1 MIVLAVAIHFLQSKA
16 ARSLSLAQVFRMTEM
31 EAETAFRKIRWQDTQ
46 GEPVCPHCGGLDAYS
61 ARRPSGLLRFR
72 CKQCGKDFTIT
83 SGTLFAAHKA
93 PIRAYL
99 AAIAVFMNEV
109 KGKNALALSRDL
121 GMSHKACWVL
131 LHKVREAMAEE
142 FRGRTVGGE
151 GKTAE
156 TDGAY
161 FGGYVRPANFREH
174 RRDRRLAANQ
184 SGKRQSV
191 VIVRERNGN
200 SLPAVFK
207 SESAALAWIKSKINR
222 GTLVN
227 ADEAAGWDALATKY
241 EMRRINHQE
250 AYSDGEA
257 CTNWA
262 ESYFSRLRRGEMG
275 HFHHVSGPY
284 LLRYAQESAW
294 REDARRVDNGA
305 QVRRVTELALKRG
318 PSVDFSGYYQR
329 HQKEAPQAA

>member
-1 MIVLAVAIHFLQSKA
+1 VKKTHFLQTKA
-16 ARSLSLAQVFRMTEM
+16 ARTLSLAEVFRMSEG
-31 EAETAFRKIRWQDTQ
+31 EAETAFRKIRWQDTA

-72 CKQCGKDFTIT
+72 CKQCRKDFTIT
-83 SGTLFAAHKA
+83 SGTMFAAHKA

-142 FRGRTVGGE
+142 FKGRRVGGE
-151 GKTAE
+151 GKVAE
-156 TDGAY
+156 VDGAY
-161 FGGYVRPANFREH
+161 FGGYVRPANLAEKRV
-174 RRDRRLAANQ
+174 DRRKTANQ
-184 SGKRQSV
+184 SGKRKSV
-191 VIVRERNGN
+191 IIVRERNGN
-200 SLPAVFK
+200 SVPAVFA
-207 SESAALAWIKSKINR
+207 SEGAALAWIKSRIEA
-222 GTLVN
+222 GTVVN
-227 ADEAAGWDALATKY
+227 ADDAQGWNDLASKY
-241 EMRRINHQE
+241 EMKRINHQE
-250 AYSDGEA
+250 AYSLDGA
-257 CTNWA
+257 CTNQA
-262 ESYFSRLRRGEMG
+262 ESYFSRLRRAEMG
-275 HFHHVSGPY
+275 HHHHVAGPY

-305 QVRRVTELALKRG
+305 QVRRVTELALKSK

-329 HQKEAPQAA
+329 HFKAA

>member
-1 MIVLAVAIHFLQSKA
+1 MAIHFLQSKA
-16 ARSLSLAQVFRMTEM
+16 AKTLTLAFVFRMTEM
-31 EAETAFRKIRWQDTQ
+31 EAEMTFRKIRWTETE
-46 GEPVCPHCGGLDAYS
+46 GAPVCPFCGGLDAYS

-72 CKQCGKDFTIT
+72 CKACAKDFTIT

-93 PIRAYL
+93 PLRAYL

-142 FRGRTVGGE
+142 FRGRKIGGE
-151 GKTAE
+151 GKIAE

-161 FGGYVRPANFREH
+161 FGGYVRPANFKEN
-174 RRDRRLAANQ
+174 RRDRRLWQNQ
-184 SGKRQSV
+184 NGKRQSV
-191 VIVRERNGN
+191 VIVRERNGQ
-200 SLPAVFK
+200 SLPAVFR
-207 SESAALAWIKSKINR
+207 SENAALSWIKSKINR
-222 GTLVN
+222 GTVVN
-227 ADEAAGWDALATKY
+227 ADEASGWNDLASKY
-241 EMRRINHQE
+241 EMKRINHQE

-318 PSVDFSGYYQR
+318 PSIDFGGYYQR
-329 HQKEAPQAA
+329 HIKTA

>member
-1 MIVLAVAIHFLQSKA
+1 MAQHFLQSKA
-16 ARSLSLAQVFRMTEM
+16 ARTLSLAQVFRLSDL
-31 EAETAFRKIRWQDTQ
+31 EAEDKFRAIRWTETN
-46 GEPVCPHCGGLDAYS
+46 GEPVCPSCGSLDPYS

-72 CKQCGKDFTIT
+72 CKAKECRKDFTIT

-93 PIRAYL
+93 PLRAYL

-142 FRGRTVGGE
+142 FKGRKVGGA
-151 GKTAE
+151 GKVAE
-156 TDGAY
+156 VDGMYA
-161 FGGYVRPANFREH
+161 GGYVRPANFKEN
-174 RRDRRLAANQ
+174 RRDRRLWQNQ

-191 VIVRERNGN
+191 IIVRERNGN
-200 SLPAVFK
+200 SVPAVFK
-207 SESAALAWIKSKINR
+207 SESAAAAWIKSRINA
-222 GTLVN
+222 GTVVN
-227 ADEAAGWDALATKY
+227 ADEAAGWDALASKF
-241 EMRRINHQE
+241 EMKRINHKE

-257 CTNWA
+257 CTNQA
-262 ESYFSRLRRGEMG
+262 ESFFSRLRRGEMG

-284 LLRYAQESAW
+284 LLRYAQEASW

-305 QVRRVTELALKRG
+305 QVRRVAELALHRG
-318 PSVDFSGYYQR
+318 PSVDFAGYYQR
-329 HQKEAPQAA
+329 HIKAA

>member
-1 MIVLAVAIHFLQSKA
+1 M
-16 ARSLSLAQVFRMTEM
+16 
-31 EAETAFRKIRWQDTQ
+31 
-46 GEPVCPHCGGLDAYS
+46 PS

-93 PIRAYL
+93 PLRAYL

-131 LHKVREAMAEE
+131 LHKCREAMAEE
-142 FRGRTVGGE
+142 FKGRKIGGE
-151 GKTAE
+151 GKIAE

-161 FGGYVRPANFREH
+161 FGGYVRPANFKEN
-174 RRDRRLAANQ
+174 RRDRRLWKNQ

-191 VIVRERNGN
+191 IIVRERNGN
-200 SLPAVFK
+200 SLPAVFR
-207 SESAALAWIKSKINR
+207 SEGAALSWIKSRINP
-222 GTLVN
+222 GTVVN
-227 ADEAAGWDALATKY
+227 ADEASSWNDLASKY
-241 EMRRINHQE
+241 EMKRINHQE

-257 CTNWA
+257 CTNQA
-262 ESYFSRLRRGEMG
+262 ESYFSRLRRAEMG
-275 HFHHVSGPY
+275 HHHHVSGPY

-305 QVRRVTELALKRG
+305 HVRRVTELALKRG
-318 PSVDFSGYYQR
+318 PSIDFGGY
-329 HQKEAPQAA
+329 

>member
-1 MIVLAVAIHFLQSKA
+1 VAIHFLQSKA
-16 ARSLSLAQVFRMTEM
+16 ARTLSLAQVFRMTEG
-31 EAETAFRKIRWQDTQ
+31 EAETAFRGIRWHETE
-46 GEPVCPHCGGLDAYS
+46 GAPVCPSCGGLDAYN

-72 CKQCGKDFTIT
+72 CKACKKDFTIT

-93 PIRAYL
+93 SLRCYL

-121 GMSHKACWVL
+121 DMSHKACWVL

-142 FRGRTVGGE
+142 FKGRKLGGAD
-151 GKTAE
+151 KVAE

-161 FGGYVRPANFREH
+161 FGGYVRPANFKEH
-174 RRDRRLAANQ
+174 RRDRRKLANQ

-200 SLPAVFK
+200 SLPAVFA
-207 SESAALAWIKSKINR
+207 SEGAALGWIKSRIQP
-222 GTLVN
+222 GTIVN
-227 ADEAAGWDALATKY
+227 ADEAGGWNGLASKY

-284 LLRYAQESAW
+284 LLRYAQEASF
-294 REDARRVDNGA
+294 REDARRVDNGT

-318 PSVDFSGYYQR
+318 PSIDFAGYYQR
-329 HQKEAPQAA
+329 HIKAA

>member
-1 MIVLAVAIHFLQSKA
+1 
-16 ARSLSLAQVFRMTEM
+16 
-31 EAETAFRKIRWQDTQ
+31 
-46 GEPVCPHCGGLDAYS
+46 
-61 ARRPSGLLRFR
+61 
-72 CKQCGKDFTIT
+72 
-83 SGTLFAAHKA
+83 
-93 PIRAYL
+93 
-99 AAIAVFMNEV
+99 MNEV

-121 GMSHKACWVL
+121 DMSHKACWVL

-142 FRGRTVGGE
+142 FRGRKLGGA
-151 GKTAE
+151 GKIAE

-161 FGGYVRPANFREH
+161 FGGYVRPANFKEH
-174 RRDRRLAANQ
+174 RRDRRLLANQ

-200 SLPAVFK
+200 SLPAVFA
-207 SESAALAWIKSKINR
+207 SEGAALGWIKSRIQP

-227 ADEAAGWDALATKY
+227 ADEASGWNGLASKY
-241 EMRRINHQE
+241 EMRRINHAE
-250 AYSDGEA
+250 AYSDREA

-284 LLRYAQESAW
+284 LLRYAQEASF

-318 PSVDFSGYYQR
+318 PSIDFAGYYQR
-329 HQKEAPQAA
+329 HVKAG

>member
-1 MIVLAVAIHFLQSKA
+1 MAQHFLQSKA
-16 ARSLSLAQVFRMTEM
+16 ARSLCLAQVFRLTDL
-31 EAETAFRKIRWQDTQ
+31 EAETKFREIRWSETQ
-46 GEPVCPHCGGLDAYS
+46 GEAVCPACGSLDAYS

-72 CKQCGKDFTIT
+72 CKAKECRKDFTIT

-93 PIRAYL
+93 PLRAYL
-99 AAIAVFMNEV
+99 AAIAVFINEV

-142 FRGRTVGGE
+142 FKGRKVGGA
-151 GKTAE
+151 GKVAE

-161 FGGYVRPANFREH
+161 FGGYVRPANFKEN
-174 RRDRRLAANQ
+174 RRDRRLWINQ

-191 VIVRERNGN
+191 VIVRERNGE
-200 SLPAVFK
+200 SVPAVFK
-207 SESAALAWIKSKINR
+207 SEGAALAWIKSRIQP
-222 GTLVN
+222 GTIVN
-227 ADEAAGWDALATKY
+227 ADEAGGWDGLSSKL
-241 EMRRINHQE
+241 EMKRINHKE

-257 CTNWA
+257 CTNQA

-275 HFHHVSGPY
+275 HFHHVAGPY
-284 LLRYAQESAW
+284 LLRYAQEAAF
-294 REDARRVDNGA
+294 REDARRVDNGT
-305 QVRRVTELALKRG
+305 QVRKVTELALHRG

-329 HQKEAPQAA
+329 HIKAA

>member
-1 MIVLAVAIHFLQSKA
+1 
-16 ARSLSLAQVFRMTEM
+16 MTEG
-31 EAETAFRKIRWQDTQ
+31 EAETAFRKIRWQDTD
-46 GEPVCPHCGGLDAYS
+46 GAAMCPDCGGAEPYEY
-61 ARRPSGLLRFR
+61 RRPTGLLRFR
-72 CKQCGKDFTIT
+72 CKACGKNFSIT
-83 SGTLFAAHKA
+83 SGTLFASHKA
-93 PIRAYL
+93 PLRAYL

-142 FRGRTVGGE
+142 FRGRKIGGE
-151 GKTAE
+151 GKIAE

-161 FGGYVRPANFREH
+161 FGGYIRPANFKEN
-174 RRDRRLAANQ
+174 RRDRRLWQNQ
-184 SGKRQSV
+184 NGKRQSV
-191 VIVRERNGN
+191 VIVRERNGQ
-200 SLPAVFK
+200 SLPAVFR
-207 SESAALAWIKSKINR
+207 SENAALSWIKSKINR
-222 GTLVN
+222 GTVVN
-227 ADEAAGWDALATKY
+227 ADEASGWNDLASKY
-241 EMRRINHQE
+241 EMKRINHQE

-262 ESYFSRLRRGEMG
+262 EFYFSRLRRGEMG

-318 PSVDFSGYYQR
+318 PSVDFGGYYQR
-329 HQKEAPQAA
+329 HVVKASQTALRGG

>member
-1 MIVLAVAIHFLQSKA
+1 MAIHFLQSKA
-16 ARSLSLAQVFRMTEM
+16 ARSLSLAQVFRMTDG
-31 EAETAFRKIRWQDTQ
+31 EAETAFRNIRWHDTQ
-46 GEPVCPHCGGLDAYS
+46 GAPVCPSCGGLEAYS

-72 CKQCGKDFTIT
+72 CKACAKDFTIT

-93 PIRAYL
+93 PLRSYL

-121 GMSHKACWVL
+121 NMSHKACWVL

-142 FRGRTVGGE
+142 FKGRKVGGA
-151 GKTAE
+151 GKVAE
-156 TDGAY
+156 IDGAY
-161 FGGYVRPANFREH
+161 FGGYVKPANLAEH
-174 RRDRRLAANQ
+174 RRDRRKLANQ
-184 SGKRQSV
+184 TGKRQSV

-200 SLPAVFK
+200 SVPAVFR
-207 SESAALAWIKSKINR
+207 SEGAALKWIKSRIDL
-222 GTLVN
+222 GTVVN
-227 ADEAAGWDALATKY
+227 ADEASGWNGLQTKY
-241 EMRRINHQE
+241 EMKRINHQE
-250 AYSDGEA
+250 AYSHDGA
-257 CTNWA
+257 CTNMA
-262 ESYFSRLRRGEMG
+262 ESFFSRLRRGEMG

-284 LLRYAQESAW
+284 LLRYAQEASW

-329 HQKEAPQAA
+329 HVTRA

>member
-1 MIVLAVAIHFLQSKA
+1 MAIHFLQSKA
-16 ARSLSLAQVFRMTEM
+16 ARSLSLAQVFRMTEG
-31 EAETAFRKIRWQDTQ
+31 EAETKFREIRWSETD
-46 GEPVCPHCGGLDAYS
+46 GKAVCPHCGGLDPYS

-72 CKQCGKDFTIT
+72 CKACSKDFTIT

-93 PIRAYL
+93 PLRFYL

-142 FRGRTVGGE
+142 FKGRRIGGE
-151 GKTAE
+151 GTVAE
-156 TDGAY
+156 VDGAY
-161 FGGYVRPANFREH
+161 FGGHVRPANYAEN
-174 RRDRRLAANQ
+174 RRDRRKAANQ

-191 VIVRERNGN
+191 IIVRERNGN
-200 SLPAVFK
+200 SVPAVFR
-207 SESAALAWIKSKINR
+207 SEGAALSWIKSRINK

-227 ADEAAGWDALATKY
+227 ADEASGWNDLQSKY
-241 EMRRINHQE
+241 EMRRINHQQ
-250 AYSDGEA
+250 AYSDAGA
-257 CTNWA
+257 CTNEA
-262 ESYFSRLRRGEMG
+262 ELYFSRLRRAEMG
-275 HFHHVSGPY
+275 HHHHVSGPY

-305 QVRRVTELALKRG
+305 QVRRVAELALHRG

-329 HQKEAPQAA
+329 HLVVK